1 MYHARSMDWDG
12 KVRYTCKYID
22 IYIYIYNEI
31 LIPSPPMEEQL
42 NADVSMAERSSLGAS
57 LLSRDRGRFA
67 QHS

>member
-1 MYHARSMDWDG
+1 
-12 KVRYTCKYID
+12 
-22 IYIYIYNEI
+22 
-31 LIPSPPMEEQL
+31 MEEQL

>member
-1 MYHARSMDWDG
+1 MDWDDKKG
-12 KVRYTCKYID
+12 IHVNNQ

-31 LIPSPPMEEQL
+31 VIPSPPMEEQL
-42 NADVSMAERSSLGAS
+42 SVDVLMAERSSLGAS